1 VPTARASRTIA
12 APVEDLWSV
21 VADPHHLPR
30 WWPRVTRV
38 EDVADGA
45 FTEVMRSRRGK
56 VVRADFDV
64 LQADEQSGTVVWRQ
78 RLEGTPFAGVLSQ
91 SETELRLAPLES
103 SGGEAA
109 ELTIE
114 LSQELAG
121 RAAGEGPRRLP
132 TPSLG
137 DWMLRRAA
145 RRTIVEALSGLE
157 RISG

>member
-1 VPTARASRTIA
+1 MPTARASRTIA
-12 APVEDLWSV
+12 APAAQVWSV
-21 VADPHHLPR
+21 ISDPYHLPR
-30 WWPRVTRV
+30 WWPRVERV

-64 LQADEQSGTVVWRQ
+64 LKADEQSGTVVWRQ

-91 SETELRLAPLES
+91 SETELRLAPS
-103 SGGEAA
+103 DSGGGEAA

-121 RAAGEGPRRLP
+121 RAAGGGTRRLP

-145 RRTIVEALSGLE
+145 RRTIVEALTGLE